1 MRSRGWVVVWAV
13 LAAVAFAG
21 TGWAGD
27 TATRDECVAKAKEAA
42 QLVKDVGLDQA
53 LTQINDKTGPFVW
66 KDTYVF
72 TVDLDKTM
80 VIAHP
85 IKPGLIG
92 KNLMALKDVNGKMF
106 FAEFINTA
114 KNGGEGWVS
123 YMWPKPGEKQPSPKV
138 TYVYKVPGAN
148 TVMLAG
154 TYEN

>member
-1 MRSRGWVVVWAV
+1 MRKKGIVAV
-13 LAAVAFAG
+13 LAVLVVAAFAV
-21 TGWAGD
+21 TGWADGK
-27 TATRDECVAKAKEAA
+27 ATKDECVAKAKEAA
-42 QLVKDVGLDQA
+42 QLVRDVGLDEA
-53 LTQINDKTGPFVW
+53 IKKINDKSGPFVW

-114 KNGGEGWVS
+114 KNDGEGWVD
-123 YMWPKPGEKQPSPKV
+123 YMWPKPGEKAPSPKL
-138 TYVYKVPGAN
+138 TYVYKVPGGNAA
-148 TVMLAG
+148 MLAG
-154 TYEN
+154 VYAD